1 MYLLLSNIP
10 PDHAATLA
18 ETLVKEGRAACVTLT
33 PVTSVYE
40 WEGELCHDQEVTLQ
54 AKVGKEGVAATRQ
67 RIMELHPYDLPEIL
81 VLPVDTEKSHGPYVE
96 WVRDH
101 TQ

>member
-10 PDHAATLA
+10 PEQASAIA
-18 ETLVKEGRAACVTLT
+18 ETLVREDRAACVTLT

-54 AKVGKEGVAATRQ
+54 AKVGKEGVAATRE
-67 RIMELHPYDLPEIL
+67 RILELHPYDLPEVL
-81 VLPVDTEKSHGPYVE
+81 VLPVDTEQSHGPYVE
-96 WVRDH
+96 WVRNN
-101 TQ
+101 TK